1 MNKDEQIEEYE
12 ISFYTFI
19 FEEED
24 NKALKKND
32 IKRKDNFGFA
42 IFFFTERQMSFF
54 KLYEFC
60 HMKQEISSLLPGF
73 PLPPTNLNFFKS
85 SFTLNFSAFYVFC
98 F

>member
-24 NKALKKND
+24 NKELKKND

-42 IFFFTERQMSFF
+42 IFFLRRDRC
-54 KLYEFC
+54 L
-60 HMKQEISSLLPGF
+60 SLTF
-73 PLPPTNLNFFKS
+73 MNF
-85 SFTLNFSAFYVFC
+85 VI
-98 F
+98 